1 MQDVEK
7 LDRRRITQ
15 WLAEEVEI
23 RVTKLW
29 LVVGAASAFALLLIA
44 LD

>member
-7 LDRRRITQ
+7 LDKRKISQ

-29 LVVGAASAFALLLIA
+29 LVVGAAGALALLLLA